1 MRKPYYRR
9 KEWIIAMLSACLPA
23 AIIGIIL
30 YVLGT
35 QQIEKEAQK
44 AHQNQVSYAIERIN
58 ENLNHLELIM
68 AQWSFNL
75 NLGSSFSELD
85 VYENFKSTRSIYQ
98 ALTWI
103 KSSDP
108 LIGEVTLYLDK
119 QQMLINENTGIHVI
133 SSTDELEVYRTLAS
147 YQRDVYWTNQL
158 SANSEM
164 APFSLIVRIPGGLV
178 QTEAALIV
186 EINAKKLNALISELD
201 ADGTGATVLLQQD
214 GGIISLGQDS
224 IARPTDL
231 DLTLMRLVDSG
242 GGTEQSSSIQTWNSE
257 AYSVSVGQMKRI
269 GHLWTIA
276 SATPL
281 DQMTKP
287 VQRLSRIIM
296 LTGCLGI
303 FLALMLSWYSYQ
315 RMYNPINRLIQQ
327 LKPGRSGGGL
337 DEFDYIADEWKH
349 LSRES
354 QILQARIDQHLPS
367 LRENFLLQLMQ
378 GNLSLLSE
386 SELAERVEQLGW
398 EADDRVYAV
407 LVLQIHGIYRS
418 EGKFSPGDEPLVSFA
433 AMNIVQELIKNKGID
448 GDTVNFHDLTLGV
461 LVRQPA
467 DMSEE
472 HSRTDLFH
480 LAEELAHTLNS
491 LLKVEVTVSVGG
503 RTEELRKLAH
513 MFDDTRNALAYRK
526 HDEAQQI
533 LDALDI
539 IPGGQD
545 AIAYPFEEEAAIL
558 KALRSGN
565 EAELVELL
573 DHFFLMLKTG
583 LDTELGVRQALMQ
596 LCGNIHN
603 TIMLSGYN
611 PLQLNDGLDM
621 WEQLTAIREPEA
633 IVSWIKQ
640 YIVAPYI
647 VRLHS
652 TQDMQLKR
660 LVENVLSTIHTSY
673 AHDISL
679 EYCADVHG
687 TYAKKLSLGF
697 KQVTG
702 QTFIDYLTQYRLTKA
717 KQLLVET
724 DEKINDIAI
733 RVGYQPPYFNRLF
746 KKYEGMT
753 PGQYREKA
761 EIHEL

>member
-44 AHQNQVSYAIERIN
+44 THQNQVSYAIERIN

-75 NLGSSFSELD
+75 NLGSSYSELD
-85 VYENFKSTRSIYQ
+85 VYEDFKSTRSIYQ

-119 QQMLINENTGIHVI
+119 QQMLIKENTGIHVI
-133 SSTDELEVYRTLAS
+133 SSSDELQVYRTLAS
-147 YQRDVYWTNQL
+147 YQRDVYWTNQPTT
-158 SANSEM
+158 NSEM

-186 EINAKKLNALISELD
+186 EINAKKLDALISELD

-231 DLTLMRLVDSG
+231 DQSLMQLVAAERN
-242 GGTEQSSSIQTWNSE
+242 TEESSSIQTWNGE
-257 AYSVSVGQMKRI
+257 VYSVSVGQMKRI

-296 LTGCLGI
+296 ITGCLGL
-303 FLALMLSWYSYQ
+303 FLALMLSSYSYQ
-315 RMYNPINRLIQQ
+315 RMYNPIHRFIQQ
-327 LKPGRSGGGL
+327 LKPGRSAGGL
-337 DEFDYIADEWKH
+337 DDEFDYIADEWKH

-378 GNLSLLSE
+378 GNLSFLSE
-386 SELAERVEQLGW
+386 SELSERVEQLGW

-407 LVLQIHGIYRS
+407 LALQIHGIYRS
-418 EGKFSPGDEPLVSFA
+418 EGKFSPGDEHLVSFA

-448 GDTVNFHDLTLGV
+448 GDTVNFHDLSLGV
-461 LVRQPA
+461 LVRQPT
-467 DMSEE
+467 DTSEE
-472 HSRTDLFH
+472 HLRTGLFH
-480 LAEELAHTLNS
+480 LAEELAYTLNS

-513 MFDDTRNALAYRK
+513 MFDDTRSALAYRK
-526 HDEAQQI
+526 HGETQQI
-533 LDALDI
+533 LDALDM
-539 IPGGQD
+539 IPLGQD

-565 EAELVELL
+565 EVELLELL

-596 LCGNIHN
+596 LCGNLHN

-621 WEQLTAIREPEA
+621 WEQLAGIREPEV

-647 VRLHS
+647 SRLHS

-660 LVENVLSTIHTSY
+660 LVENVLSTIHASY

-687 TYAKKLSLGF
+687 TYSKKLSLGF

-746 KKYEGMT
+746 KKNEGLT

-761 EIHEL
+761 GLT